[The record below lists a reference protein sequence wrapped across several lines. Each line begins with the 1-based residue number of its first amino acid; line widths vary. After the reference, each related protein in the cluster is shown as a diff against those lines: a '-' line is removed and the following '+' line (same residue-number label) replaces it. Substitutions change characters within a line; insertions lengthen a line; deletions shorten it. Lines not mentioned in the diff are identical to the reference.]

1 MPCAALRRRPDA
13 HTLVQVTWEQ
23 LAEHNTPQD
32 LWVAI
37 RGKVYD
43 LTTYQNRHP
52 GGFRLMQLGAG
63 RDVTHLFEA
72 YHPLRCDQERDKT
85 LPSSPSFSLYYRG
98 GPVATPPLAPWSRRG
113 C

>member
-1 MPCAALRRRPDA
+1 
-13 HTLVQVTWEQ
+13 VQVTWEE

-72 YHPLRCDQERDKT
+72 YHPLRCERTQERVET
-85 LPSSPSFSLYYRG
+85 LPSSSCPSLFLSRAA
-98 GPVATPPLAPWSRRG
+98 GPDAPRWLHGRCEGADGRMAM
-113 C
+113 